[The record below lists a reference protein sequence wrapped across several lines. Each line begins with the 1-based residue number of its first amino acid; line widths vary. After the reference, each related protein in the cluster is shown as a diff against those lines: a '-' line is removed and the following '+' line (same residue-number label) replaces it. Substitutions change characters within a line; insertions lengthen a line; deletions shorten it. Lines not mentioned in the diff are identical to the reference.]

1 MNKKAKK
8 TLVVLIVILLSVFPI
23 IMRLYASDYSGIISK
38 LKPGETTDS
47 KINEIGAEIL
57 RIYTMVWG
65 GLLVSSHIYSRYS
78 CSNINNGR

>member
-8 TLVVLIVILLSVFPI
+8 TLVVLIIILLSVFPI

-57 RIYTMVWG
+57 RVYTMVWSCI
-65 GLLVSSHIYSRYS
+65 LVSSHIYSRYS
-78 CSNINNGR
+78 CSHINNCR

>member
-8 TLVVLIVILLSVFPI
+8 ILVVLIVILLSVFPI
-23 IMRLYASDYSGIISK
+23 IIRLYAADYNGIISK
-38 LKPGETTDS
+38 LKPGESADS

-65 GLLVSSHIYSRYS
+65 GLLVSSYIYSRYS

>member
-57 RIYTMVWG
+57 RVYTMVWSCI
-65 GLLVSSHIYSRYS
+65 LVSSYIYSRYS
-78 CSNINNGR
+78 CSNINNCR

>member
-1 MNKKAKK
+1 MNKKVKK
-8 TLVVLIVILLSVFPI
+8 ILVVLAVLLISIFPI
-23 IMRLYASDYSGIISK
+23 IIRLYAADYNGIISK

-65 GLLVSSHIYSRYS
+65 GLLASSHIYSRYS

>member
-57 RIYTMVWG
+57 RVYTMVWSCI
-65 GLLVSSHIYSRYS
+65 LVSSHIYSGYS
-78 CSNINNGR
+78 CSNINNCR

>member
-8 TLVVLIVILLSVFPI
+8 TLIVLIIILLSVFPI

-38 LKPGETTDS
+38 LKTDS

-57 RIYTMVWG
+57 RVYTMVWSCI
-65 GLLVSSHIYSRYS
+65 LVSSHIYSRYS
-78 CSNINNGR
+78 CSNINNCR

>member
-23 IMRLYASDYSGIISK
+23 IMRLYASDYNGIISK

-57 RIYTMVWG
+57 RVYTMVWSCI
-65 GLLVSSHIYSRYS
+65 LVSSNIYSRYS
-78 CSNINNGR
+78 CSNINNCR

>member
-8 TLVVLIVILLSVFPI
+8 TLVVLIIILLSVFPI

-57 RIYTMVWG
+57 RVYTMVWSCI
-65 GLLVSSHIYSRYS
+65 LVSSHINSRHS
-78 CSNINNGR
+78 CSNINNCR

>member
-47 KINEIGAEIL
+47 KIN
-57 RIYTMVWG
+57 
-65 GLLVSSHIYSRYS
+65 
-78 CSNINNGR
+78 

>member
-57 RIYTMVWG
+57 RIYTMVWSCI
-65 GLLVSSHIYSRYS
+65 LVSSHIHSRYS

>member
-1 MNKKAKK
+1 MNKKTKK

-23 IMRLYASDYSGIISK
+23 IMRLYASDYNGIISK

-57 RIYTMVWG
+57 RVYTMVWSCI
-65 GLLVSSHIYSRYS
+65 LVSSNIYSRYS
-78 CSNINNGR
+78 CSNINNCR

>member
-57 RIYTMVWG
+57 RVYTMVWSCI
-65 GLLVSSHIYSRYS
+65 LVSSNIYSRYS
-78 CSNINNGR
+78 CSNINNCR